1 MTGPIIKLPDADP
14 CALSPLEAEV
24 LWRVSEGRTINSIS
38 SELGLA
44 EPIVKEYIQSILG
57 KVRTREVE
65 RTTESEDAGAMPKQ
79 NLFKELLG
87 GTVAGPQP

>member
-44 EPIVKEYIQSILG
+44 EPIVKEYIRSILG

-65 RTTESEDAGAMPKQ
+65 RPTRSDDAGLIPKQ
-79 NLFKELLG
+79 DLFKELLS
-87 GTVAGPQP
+87 GTATAPQP